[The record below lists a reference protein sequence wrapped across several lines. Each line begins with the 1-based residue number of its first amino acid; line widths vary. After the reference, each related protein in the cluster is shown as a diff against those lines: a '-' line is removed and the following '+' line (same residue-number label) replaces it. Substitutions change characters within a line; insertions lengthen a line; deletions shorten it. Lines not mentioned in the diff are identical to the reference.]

1 MSKATKKQKLLSSFQ
16 HAVQGLAASCK
27 TERNLRIHL
36 SAAGLVILF
45 GCILRINATEWCI
58 CILLFALVIGA
69 ELINTAL
76 EALVDLVRPEIHPKA
91 KRAKD
96 TAAAAVL
103 ICALAAVAVGM
114 IIFLPKLIQ
123 LVVPTGIA

>member
-1 MSKATKKQKLLSSFQ
+1 M
-16 HAVQGLAASCK
+16 
-27 TERNLRIHL
+27 
-36 SAAGLVILF
+36 
-45 GCILRINATEWCI
+45 
-58 CILLFALVIGA
+58 
-69 ELINTAL
+69 INTAL